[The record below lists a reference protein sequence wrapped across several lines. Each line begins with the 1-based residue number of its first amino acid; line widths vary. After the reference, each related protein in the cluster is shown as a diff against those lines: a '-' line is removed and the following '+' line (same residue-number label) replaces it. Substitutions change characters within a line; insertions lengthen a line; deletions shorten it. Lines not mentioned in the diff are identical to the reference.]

1 MDEVVTR
8 LALRLKMHNV
18 GGNVVHHV
26 ALLKKALDLQGIKS
40 KMIKGYC
47 VIEETKEACEH
58 YWVRDLATG
67 LDFDIAFAVA
77 RLRSPELMALKPVLL
92 DSLPP
97 GLTRSDLEATQILQ
111 ENSRLFQLYESS
123 PKDFWHEA
131 PKEVSTFH
139 VK

>member
-1 MDEVVTR
+1 MDEIVTR

-58 YWVRDLATG
+58 YWVRDLSTG

-77 RLRSPELMALKPVLL
+77 RLRSPELMALRPVLL

-123 PKDFWHEA
+123 PKDFWREA

>member
-1 MDEVVTR
+1 MDEIVTR

-40 KMIKGYC
+40 QLIKGYC

-58 YWVRDLATG
+58 YWVRDLGTG

-97 GLTRSDLEATQILQ
+97 GLTRSDQEATQILQ
-111 ENSRLFQLYESS
+111 ENSRLFQLFESS
-123 PKDFWHEA
+123 PKDFWREA